1 MVAAL
6 VAAMLAG
13 AIGCSDSANDTDPS
27 PDAGADASGDVTV
40 RDVRDPQL
48 PPTFPNVA
56 DVIRRNCASG
66 ACHGGR
72 GAGNFYIPHNV
83 DATNAEVRYALQD
96 VTSRKWEMPL
106 IEPGV
111 PAESE
116 VFLRITSQTEGE
128 RMPQEPRDRLLSWEI
143 EMIENWI
150 ANGALYEE

>member
-6 VAAMLAG
+6 VVAMLAC
-13 AIGCSDSANDTDPS
+13 AIGCSDPANDTDPS
-27 PDAGADASGDVTV
+27 PDAGTDAADDVTV

-48 PPTFPNVA
+48 PPTFANVA

-83 DATNAEVRYALQD
+83 DATDAEVRYALQD

-106 IEPGV
+106 VIPGA
-111 PAESE
+111 PDDSE
-116 VFLRITSQTEGE
+116 VFVRITTDVEGN
-128 RMPQEPRDRLLSWEI
+128 RMPQAPLPRLLSWEI